1 MPEGDFTKLGN
12 AMRNARK
19 SRGFTQERLSD
30 VSGVSVRHIAKIEKG
45 VINPSFDILEKLITA
60 LGTSFDAFYNPATEK
75 DASELQE
82 IVCLYVVVKKSRHEK
97 YLFLICFFKSRQ
109 EKHFCGSCFFKSGH
123 GQ

>member
-1 MPEGDFTKLGN
+1 MPESDFTRLGN

-45 VINPSFDILEKLITA
+45 DVNPSFDIMEKLITA

-75 DASELQE
+75 DAAELQE
-82 IVCLYVVVKKSRHEK
+82 IVCLYKACPANGKRLIAATTRALVNELMETEREK
-97 YLFLICFFKSRQ
+97 
-109 EKHFCGSCFFKSGH
+109 
-123 GQ
+123 

>member
-1 MPEGDFTKLGN
+1 MPEGDFTRLGN

-60 LGTSFDAFYNPATEK
+60 LGTSFDAFYNPATDKEG
-75 DASELQE
+75 AELQE
-82 IVCLYVVVKKSRHEK
+82 IISLYKACPPDGKRLIVATTRALANELMDTNLAQGSEK
-97 YLFLICFFKSRQ
+97 
-109 EKHFCGSCFFKSGH
+109 
-123 GQ
+123 

>member
-75 DASELQE
+75 DAAELQE
-82 IVCLYVVVKKSRHEK
+82 IACLYKACPANGKRLIAATTRALVNELMETEREK
-97 YLFLICFFKSRQ
+97 
-109 EKHFCGSCFFKSGH
+109 
-123 GQ
+123 

>member
-1 MPEGDFTKLGN
+1 MPEGDFTRLGN

-60 LGTSFDAFYNPATEK
+60 LGTSFDAFYNPASDKE
-75 DASELQE
+75 AAELQE
-82 IVCLYVVVKKSRHEK
+82 IVGLYKACPPSGKR
-97 YLFLICFFKSRQ
+97 LIAATARALANELMDTNLETESNK
-109 EKHFCGSCFFKSGH
+109 
-123 GQ
+123 